1 MNTNYLH
8 VISDSADIL
17 IVKTSFWN
25 EKRSTHS
32 KGFYIKKIKA
42 EVVLFMKTALFVSK
56 SDSHERRSIKEDQ
69 PIFFKSRR
77 QWLVHIFFEIRC
89 SYITQVK
96 IFWWLIPYLRDFH
109 LRIKPT
115 RHLWTFLIKL
125 FLWKRTSSVLSYDMA
140 LAGKIFIL
148 ILLAFG
154 KGTVPLPLPYRTQQ
168 NITISL

>member
-1 MNTNYLH
+1 MVVYKRRQNLDVDHCALQNSLKIPPISIDHAEHEYLH
-8 VISDSADIL
+8 IISDSADIL

-115 RHLWTFLIKL
+115 RHLDRWI
-125 FLWKRTSSVLSYDMA
+125 
-140 LAGKIFIL
+140 
-148 ILLAFG
+148 
-154 KGTVPLPLPYRTQQ
+154 
-168 NITISL
+168 N